1 MIRGAIIKLS
11 KKEDLTYQ
19 EAYEC
24 MNEIMDDQASDIQ
37 KAAYL
42 TALSL
47 KGETIDE
54 ITGSAGGM
62 REHCIKIL
70 NDEDVLEI
78 VGTGGDHSNSFNI
91 STTSSLVI
99 AASGIK
105 VAKHGNRAASSKC
118 GAADVLEAL
127 GVKIDI
133 SPKQSADLL
142 KQIDICFLF
151 AQNYHIAMKYVAP
164 GRKELGI
171 RTVFNILGPLTNPA
185 GASMQI
191 MGVYDETLVEPLA
204 RVLNNLGVKRAM
216 VVYGEDGLDEIS
228 LSSSTQICEIHDG
241 HYTCYKITPEQ
252 FGFERCLKEELVGGT
267 PQENAKITLD
277 ILKGQKGPKRD
288 AVLMNAGAAIYIGG
302 KAQDLQEGIAIARQM
317 IDEGK
322 ALKKLEDFIQA
333 SQVEV

>member
-1 MIRGAIIKLS
+1 
-11 KKEDLTYQ
+11 
-19 EAYEC
+19 
-24 MNEIMDDQASDIQ
+24 
-37 KAAYL
+37 
-42 TALSL
+42 
-47 KGETIDE
+47 
-54 ITGSAGGM
+54 M

-164 GRKELGI
+164 VRKELGI
-171 RTVFNILGPLTNPA
+171 RTDFNILGPLTNPA

>member
-1 MIRGAIIKLS
+1 
-11 KKEDLTYQ
+11 
-19 EAYEC
+19 
-24 MNEIMDDQASDIQ
+24 
-37 KAAYL
+37 
-42 TALSL
+42 
-47 KGETIDE
+47 
-54 ITGSAGGM
+54 
-62 REHCIKIL
+62 
-70 NDEDVLEI
+70 
-78 VGTGGDHSNSFNI
+78 
-91 STTSSLVI
+91 
-99 AASGIK
+99 
-105 VAKHGNRAASSKC
+105 
-118 GAADVLEAL
+118 
-127 GVKIDI
+127 
-133 SPKQSADLL
+133 
-142 KQIDICFLF
+142 
-151 AQNYHIAMKYVAP
+151 
-164 GRKELGI
+164 
-171 RTVFNILGPLTNPA
+171 
-185 GASMQI
+185 MQI

>member
-1 MIRGAIIKLS
+1 M
-11 KKEDLTYQ
+11 
-19 EAYEC
+19 
-24 MNEIMDDQASDIQ
+24 
-37 KAAYL
+37 
-42 TALSL
+42 
-47 KGETIDE
+47 
-54 ITGSAGGM
+54 
-62 REHCIKIL
+62 
-70 NDEDVLEI
+70 
-78 VGTGGDHSNSFNI
+78 
-91 STTSSLVI
+91 
-99 AASGIK
+99 
-105 VAKHGNRAASSKC
+105 
-118 GAADVLEAL
+118 
-127 GVKIDI
+127 
-133 SPKQSADLL
+133 

-164 GRKELGI
+164 VRKELGI

>member
-1 MIRGAIIKLS
+1 M
-11 KKEDLTYQ
+11 
-19 EAYEC
+19 
-24 MNEIMDDQASDIQ
+24 
-37 KAAYL
+37 
-42 TALSL
+42 
-47 KGETIDE
+47 
-54 ITGSAGGM
+54 
-62 REHCIKIL
+62 
-70 NDEDVLEI
+70 V
-78 VGTGGDHSNSFNI
+78 
-91 STTSSLVI
+91 
-99 AASGIK
+99 
-105 VAKHGNRAASSKC
+105 SKC

-164 GRKELGI
+164 VRKELGI

-216 VVYGEDGLDEIS
+216 
-228 LSSSTQICEIHDG
+228 
-241 HYTCYKITPEQ
+241 
-252 FGFERCLKEELVGGT
+252 
-267 PQENAKITLD
+267 
-277 ILKGQKGPKRD
+277 

>member
-1 MIRGAIIKLS
+1 
-11 KKEDLTYQ
+11 
-19 EAYEC
+19 
-24 MNEIMDDQASDIQ
+24 
-37 KAAYL
+37 
-42 TALSL
+42 
-47 KGETIDE
+47 
-54 ITGSAGGM
+54 
-62 REHCIKIL
+62 
-70 NDEDVLEI
+70 
-78 VGTGGDHSNSFNI
+78 
-91 STTSSLVI
+91 
-99 AASGIK
+99 
-105 VAKHGNRAASSKC
+105 
-118 GAADVLEAL
+118 L

-164 GRKELGI
+164 VRKELGI

>member
-1 MIRGAIIKLS
+1 MIKEAIQLLAQGNNLS
-11 KKEDLTYQ
+11 KQ
-19 EAYEC
+19 QAYEC
-24 MNEIMDDQASDIQ
+24 MNEIMAGEASQIQ
-37 KAAYL
+37 MASYL

-118 GAADVLEAL
+118 GAADVLETL

-133 SPKQSADLL
+133 SPEHSANLL

-164 GRKELGI
+164 VRKELGI

-277 ILKGQKGPKRD
+277 ILKGQKGPQRD

-302 KAQDLQEGIAIARQM
+302 KTQNLQEGIAIARQM